1 MNAVLTLARAS
12 ITEHVRRKLVLFFFV
27 MSLLAGAG
35 LVYVSLNSDLTS
47 TLVGTA
53 VGLATV
59 LSVTLL
65 QGMATL
71 AAVAVSMNNIG
82 RPFSDGE
89 AMLVLSRPVAR
100 WQFALGR
107 LLASMALV
115 VGLCFLL
122 ATLLQGVNLI
132 EDRDLGLELWG
143 HWGTQAF
150 NLILLV
156 SITTL
161 MSALMNNP
169 VLAAFVAFFIYS
181 ASNAVSSLYLFVTTG
196 RIGGAVGSV
205 VTALWYL
212 TPKRLISPLALE
224 QMERGG
230 NLVGAS
236 TVLLIEST
244 ELRIAWASAYLLAM
258 IALTFMVV
266 QRKEL

>member
-1 MNAVLTLARAS
+1 MNTVLTLARFA
-12 ITEHVRRKLVLFFFV
+12 ITEHVRRKLVLFFGG
-27 MSLLAGAG
+27 MSLLAGIG
-35 LVYVSLNSDLTS
+35 LIYVSLNDDLTA
-47 TLVGTA
+47 TLVGAA

-89 AMLVLSRPVAR
+89 AMLVLARPVAR
-100 WQFALGR
+100 WQYALGR

-122 ATLLQGVNLI
+122 AALLQGVNLI
-132 EDRDLGLELWG
+132 ENRDLGMELWG
-143 HWGTQAF
+143 HWATQAF

-161 MSALMNNP
+161 MSALLNNP
-169 VLAAFVAFFIYS
+169 VLAAFVGFFIYS
-181 ASNAVSSLYLFVTTG
+181 ASNAISTLYLFVTTG
-196 RIGGAVGSV
+196 RVGGVGGAI
-205 VTALWYL
+205 VTALWFL

-236 TVLLIEST
+236 SMMLIEST
-244 ELRIAWASAYLLAM
+244 EARIAWAVAYLAVM
-258 IALTFMVV
+258 IGLTFLAVR
-266 QRKEL
+266 RKEL

>member
-1 MNAVLTLARAS
+1 VNAVLTLARAA

-35 LVYVSLNSDLTS
+35 LVYVSLNSDLTA

-107 LLASMALV
+107 LLGSMALV

-132 EDRDLGLELWG
+132 EDKDLGLELWG

-150 NLILLV
+150 NLILLA

-169 VLAAFVAFFIYS
+169 VLAAFVAFFIYT
-181 ASNAVSSLYLFVTTG
+181 ASNAISTLYLFVTTG
-196 RIGGAVGSV
+196 RVGGAAGAI

-236 TVLLIEST
+236 TMMLIEST
-244 ELRIAWASAYLLAM
+244 ELRIAWALAYLLAM
-258 IALTFMVV
+258 IALTFVVV